1 MGVMTIAEA
10 WPATGRWFTGDELD
24 GRPDEGRRYE
34 LVDGVLMV
42 SPARSLPHQVV
53 LKELVVQLH
62 GACPPGLF
70 VVPGPGVRMSDDTE
84 LIPDLVVIRKDQLAA
99 RRVTRPPLL
108 AVEIQSPST
117 ALFDL
122 NTKKA
127 VYERFSIE
135 SYWIAVPDVDQPQ
148 LIPLQLCDA
157 LYQQSA
163 HVTGG
168 QVFRAERPFPAEVV
182 PARLVADLLPDRLAP
197 A

>member
-1 MGVMTIAEA
+1 MTTAEP
-10 WPATGRWFTGDELD
+10 WPAAGQLFTVDDLE
-24 GRPDEGRRYE
+24 RMPDDGRRYE

-42 SPARSLPHQVV
+42 SPAPRIPHQVV
-53 LKELVVQLH
+53 LAELIVLLH

-84 LIPDLVVIRKDQLAA
+84 LIPDLVVIRQDQLNA

-108 AVEIQSPST
+108 VVEIQSPST

-135 SYWIAVPDVDQPQ
+135 SYWVVMPDVDQPE
-148 LIPLQLCDA
+148 LIVFELRDGRYRQA
-157 LYQQSA
+157 A
-163 HVTGG
+163 HATGG
-168 QVFRAERPFPAEVV
+168 KPFRPERPFPVEVV
-182 PARLVADLLPDRLAP
+182 PARLVAGLLPG
-197 A
+197 

>member
-1 MGVMTIAEA
+1 MTIAEA
-10 WPATGRWFTGDELD
+10 WPPAGRLFTADDLD
-24 GRPDEGRRYE
+24 RMPDDGRRYE

-42 SPARSLPHQVV
+42 SPAPRIPHQVV
-53 LKELVVQLH
+53 LAELIVALH

-70 VVPGPGVRMSDDTE
+70 AVPGPGVRMSDDTE
-84 LIPDLVVIRKDQLAA
+84 LIPDLVVIRQDQLTA

-127 VYERFSIE
+127 VYERFSIA
-135 SYWIAVPDVDQPQ
+135 SYWVVIPDADQPE
-148 LIPLQLCDA
+148 LIAFDLRDGRYEQV
-157 LYQQSA
+157 A

-168 QVFRAERPFPAEVV
+168 KPFRAERPFPVEVV
-182 PARLVADLLPDRLAP
+182 PARLVAGLLPD
-197 A
+197 